1 METES
6 VRGFREEKNV
16 NFGRRD
22 TESLL
27 GGDEI

>member
-6 VRGFREEKNV
+6 VRGFREEKNI
-16 NFGRRD
+16 NFGKRD